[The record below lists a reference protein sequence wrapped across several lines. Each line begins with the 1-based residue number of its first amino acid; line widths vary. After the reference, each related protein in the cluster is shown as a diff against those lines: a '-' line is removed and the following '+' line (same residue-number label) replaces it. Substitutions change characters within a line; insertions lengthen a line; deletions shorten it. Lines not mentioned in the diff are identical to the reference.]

1 MVAGWITVLL
11 IMIGVSIYATLVYC
25 DTSMWSD
32 ISNLVTI
39 PLSCGGAIWMV
50 KNSVQ
55 HAIAN
60 SRGEQAHM
68 DFPKVNAD
76 GEADGNEEMV
86 VTKNEAESE
95 EVMG

>member
-1 MVAGWITVLL
+1 
-11 IMIGVSIYATLVYC
+11 
-25 DTSMWSD
+25 
-32 ISNLVTI
+32 
-39 PLSCGGAIWMV
+39 
-50 KNSVQ
+50 
-55 HAIAN
+55 
-60 SRGEQAHM
+60 M